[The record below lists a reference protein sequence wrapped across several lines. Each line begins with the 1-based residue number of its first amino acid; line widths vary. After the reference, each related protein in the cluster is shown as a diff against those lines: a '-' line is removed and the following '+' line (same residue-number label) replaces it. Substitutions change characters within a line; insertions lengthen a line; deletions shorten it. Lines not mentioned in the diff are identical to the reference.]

1 MAIPLRADQD
11 SPLEVGQKWKRII
24 SIVCLTGAVTLLL
37 SASKQPSMMLTT
49 GTFATLLTELIPN
62 LETVRM
68 ILPVLSRVSGELAI
82 DPYLL
87 SLAATVAASCA
98 FMLPVS
104 TAPNAIVY
112 GSGKIT
118 ISDMIKAG
126 IWLNLAGMVLIVV
139 FVSLLSS

>member
-1 MAIPLRADQD
+1 
-11 SPLEVGQKWKRII
+11 
-24 SIVCLTGAVTLLL
+24 
-37 SASKQPSMMLTT
+37 MMLTT